1 MFCFGRE
8 EFNFKSKKLANYRID
23 DFRHNPYVGSFHAV
37 PYKTEES
44 SQADDSLLLMSESKT
59 NPMVGL
65 FRHSPPNL
73 APQQSQ
79 NQRVGLKSVIY
90 DEQPPSSNPS
100 LPIISRLRINTSMP
114 RSTLT
119 GRTFIS
125 SLRKIPVKVY
135 CSSSRSSSVA
145 TRSVVD
151 GHQPIP
157 LETNVEDS
165 NSKPMCAICL
175 EDYADGD
182 ELLTLACSHCFH
194 SECVNRWFYHGCIS
208 ANQHPHSSSFSGAS
222 NPNGQS
228 SFYEAFRCP
237 ACRQD
242 HIALSE
248 KGSTV
253 SLSQLPVEAAAS
265 PAVAASPSIVE
276 ELVEDVEENDG
287 GIPTGSFFELGQS
300 LLRDGGYDFLS
311 DVGSERGSVTSTAP
325 GVQSPQPSPFRVSN
339 SIQYSNLIKRS
350 LIQRTLEES
359 AYSDCGF
366 PLPKTPQSSKTWH
379 DNNSKAKFLL

>member
-1 MFCFGRE
+1 
-8 EFNFKSKKLANYRID
+8 
-23 DFRHNPYVGSFHAV
+23 
-37 PYKTEES
+37 
-44 SQADDSLLLMSESKT
+44 MSESKT

-65 FRHSPPNL
+65 FRHSPPIP
-73 APQQSQ
+73 AAQQTQ

-90 DEQPPSSNPS
+90 DEQQPASNHS

-119 GRTFIS
+119 GRTFLS
-125 SLRKIPVKVY
+125 SLRKIPVTVY
-135 CSSSRSSSVA
+135 CSSSRSSSIA

-151 GHQPIP
+151 GHQPNT
-157 LETNVEDS
+157 LEMNGGDYS
-165 NSKPMCAICL
+165 DKPMCAICL
-175 EDYADGD
+175 EEYADGD

-208 ANQHPHSSSFSGAS
+208 ANQHPHSSSFPDAS
-222 NPNGQS
+222 NHNGKGG
-228 SFYEAFRCP
+228 FHEAFRCP

-248 KGSTV
+248 IGSTV
-253 SLSQLPVEAAAS
+253 SLSQLPAETTIS
-265 PAVAASPSIVE
+265 PAVATTPPIIEEVE
-276 ELVEDVEENDG
+276 EVEENDG

-311 DVGSERGSVTSTAP
+311 EVGSERGSVISVAP
-325 GVQSPQPSPFRVSN
+325 RIRSPQPSPARAN
-339 SIQYSNLIKRS
+339 SIHFNKLTKRPLIPK
-350 LIQRTLEES
+350 TLEES

-366 PLPKTPQSSKTWH
+366 PLPQTPQSSKTRQNKI
-379 DNNSKAKFLL
+379 DKANFSL